1 MAFLR
6 LCARSR
12 PRRGE
17 EFRQLAVSKG
27 EAKYPEGAWR
37 IAEPVGD
44 LSGWQPVVEIGA
56 LPRDNQGEPLIQI
69 VALQRAEPLVL
80 ALPRGGRFGEEA
92 AAFR

>member
-44 LSGWQPVVEIGA
+44 HSGWQPVVEIGA
-56 LPRDNQGEPLIQI
+56 QS
-69 VALQRAEPLVL
+69 LVL
-80 ALPRGGRFGEEA
+80 ALLRGGRFGEEA